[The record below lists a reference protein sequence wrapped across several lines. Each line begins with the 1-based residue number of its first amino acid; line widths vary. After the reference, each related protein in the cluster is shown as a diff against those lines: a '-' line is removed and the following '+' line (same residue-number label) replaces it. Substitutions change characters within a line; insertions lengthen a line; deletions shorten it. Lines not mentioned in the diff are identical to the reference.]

1 MRCLFPYRQETV
13 YDWHSLFFHQKPW
26 NEAWPLSKTPD
37 HRQTVSDGKKDTVQ
51 IHLLDGTLTAA
62 VTEIQAAEGVKN
74 E

>member
-1 MRCLFPYRQETV
+1 MAIAVAFRFREREYYQELNTG
-13 YDWHSLFFHQKPW
+13 DELLMGCH
-26 NEAWPLSKTPD
+26 
-37 HRQTVSDGKKDTVQ
+37 KKDTVQ

>member
-1 MRCLFPYRQETV
+1 ME
-13 YDWHSLFFHQKPW
+13 DGNHQ
-26 NEAWPLSKTPD
+26 ALRSI
-37 HRQTVSDGKKDTVQ
+37 HQIRKKDIVQ